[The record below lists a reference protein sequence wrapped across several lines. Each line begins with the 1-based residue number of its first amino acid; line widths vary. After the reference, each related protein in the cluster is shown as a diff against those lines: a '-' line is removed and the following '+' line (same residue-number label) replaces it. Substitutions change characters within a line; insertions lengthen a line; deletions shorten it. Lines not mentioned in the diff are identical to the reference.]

1 MINVS
6 YYFCNSVTCNL
17 GASPISFNKYK
28 LINIFVISLL
38 ELQNMLYHKSALL
51 EASNAHIADLQ
62 MKLNNKNAFMQ
73 NGKCEIEMVKQ
84 QFNKKL
90 SEVKEECRIL
100 KEIQCRNK
108 EYKEEE
114 ESRKKFLEELP
125 KFSSD
130 LVMVDSNTS
139 VSDQDANFRLS
150 MMLADIDDNCDNIP
164 VIPTTPK

>member
-1 MINVS
+1 MINVC
-6 YYFCNSVTCNL
+6 YYFCSYVPCIVGTN
-17 GASPISFNKYK
+17 PIFFNEYK
-28 LINIFVISLL
+28 LINIFIITLL

-51 EASNAHIADLQ
+51 EASTARIADLES
-62 MKLNNKNAFMQ
+62 KLNNKNAFMQ
-73 NGKCEIEMVKQ
+73 NGKCEIEKIKH

-100 KEIQCRNK
+100 REIQCQNK

-114 ESRKKFLEELP
+114 ESRKKFMEELP

-130 LVMVDSNTS
+130 LAMVDSNTS

-150 MMLADIDDNCDNIP
+150 MMLADIDDSCDNIP